1 MSRPTIL
8 ASKFVG
14 TISLGL
20 LTGSSLTLSSLI
32 LPPLLS
38 LPTLPPALASFTTLR
53 RSTASYQT
61 ALASLAASSFL
72 LAYALSPRNVKHP
85 YMLWTT
91 ATLLASWAIGWWRQD
106 AEKELTL
113 EEGRSASW
121 AKARAESGE
130 VNGEV
135 VREEMEGWRWGQV
148 LRGGLWA
155 VGWGMSVVGIWG
167 DGA

>member
-1 MSRPTIL
+1 MSRPTIF

-53 RSTASYQT
+53 RSTATYQT
-61 ALASLAASSFL
+61 ALASLAATSFL
-72 LAYALSPRNVKHP
+72 LAYTLSPRNTKHP
-85 YMLWTT
+85 YLLWTT
-91 ATLLASWAIGWWRQD
+91 STLLASWAIGWWRQD
-106 AEKELTL
+106 VEKELTL
-113 EEGRSASW
+113 EEGRSSSW
-121 AKARAESGE
+121 ARARAESGE

-148 LRGGLWA
+148 LRGGVWA

>member
-1 MSRPTIL
+1 
-8 ASKFVG
+8 
-14 TISLGL
+14 
-20 LTGSSLTLSSLI
+20 
-32 LPPLLS
+32 
-38 LPTLPPALASFTTLR
+38 
-53 RSTASYQT
+53 
-61 ALASLAASSFL
+61 
-72 LAYALSPRNVKHP
+72 
-85 YMLWTT
+85 MLWTT